1 MQTPQSGAV
10 LGARRSALDS
20 RRKRLPDQMVFR
32 SLQPGDKYNAV
43 CVRKPR
49 LGNPL
54 RAVAALTSA
63 RAARTGLTGALT
75 GARTGLGC
83 HVTSVSTRVQR
94 LVARQRAVSLRC
106 NLLRRVQPQDLQ
118 ARMHATGSL

>member
-1 MQTPQSGAV
+1 MQAPQSGAV
-10 LGARRSALDS
+10 LGGRRSALDS
-20 RRKRLPDQMVFR
+20 GRKRLPDQMVSR
-32 SLQPGDKYNAV
+32 SFQPGDKYNAV